1 MGYSD
6 QNLFSL
12 FGTNRTWVKSAEKD
26 DFKHE
31 NGWVSQKNLRKN
43 NIIPLKKNRTRLQV
57 GYFVCSAISVA
68 ISVTHYDQCG

>member
-31 NGWVSQKNLRKN
+31 NGWVSQTNLRKN
-43 NIIPLKKNRTRLQV
+43 NIIPLKKNIELV
-57 GYFVCSAISVA
+57 YK
-68 ISVTHYDQCG
+68 